1 MITLMQEQKMIQR
14 YETTLSIQEIKT
26 AAVSS

>member
-1 MITLMQEQKMIQR
+1 MITLMQEQNMIQR
-14 YETTLSIQEIKT
+14 YETTLPIQEIKT